1 MNDGTG
7 MRNYQ
12 TWVDETE
19 EDIEAEKVISDIKNL
34 KQEKLFNIY
43 FNRSAADV
51 DLDALEQPS
60 K

>member
-1 MNDGTG
+1 